1 MFLSQCTLTLFKY
14 QIPLTCFSFL
24 WVYLVLQY
32 LLGPLFYSRPIRQL
46 NLAQSSSAISVIEK
60 KTQLCL
66 ECLAIDDKYNEYLD
80 RILMFMYSNIFWAII
95 DLTTKPIKQNNW
107 LSLVAFITNT

>member
-1 MFLSQCTLTLFKY
+1 MFFFFMSLLGFTIFVGTSFLFK
-14 QIPLTCFSFL
+14 TEET
-24 WVYLVLQY
+24 
-32 LLGPLFYSRPIRQL
+32 L

-80 RILMFMYSNIFWAII
+80 RILMFMYSNIF
-95 DLTTKPIKQNNW
+95 
-107 LSLVAFITNT
+107 